1 MYQIT
6 SEVYLDL
13 YNECYKNILVIYPKP
28 KDPSLNAIT
37 KPITREKLSP
47 FDDIS
52 PCCPRDRCMYAV
64 VHPYN
69 KCELLCVN
77 DIALL
82 FSYLNE
88 NSYNINTDVT
98 KIMLK
103 SSVQIKNLICFI
115 SK

>member
-69 KCELLCVN
+69 KCELFIHSNTWTNERTNECMHACV
-77 DIALL
+77 
-82 FSYLNE
+82 S
-88 NSYNINTDVT
+88 
-98 KIMLK
+98 
-103 SSVQIKNLICFI
+103 Q
-115 SK
+115 